1 MALIR
6 STPFF
11 ALLPVLLIAGCA
23 SVPAPLQGDFRTIAA
38 NEAAT
43 GNAIGALV
51 RWGGVVIGVE
61 PQKDR
66 TCIQVLARPLG
77 ERSGRPLDVDRS
89 DGRFLACRAGFYD
102 PEIFATGREVTV
114 TGEVVAMTQRT
125 IGEFD
130 YAMPELAAGVI
141 YLWPP
146 RIDYD
151 RSFNSGP
158 WPGWYHPWSPWYGP
172 WGHPRFH
179 GGFHHRPRPRPIASP
194 DTRSTP
200 PGG

>member
-1 MALIR
+1 MASIPPTRLA
-6 STPFF
+6 
-11 ALLPVLLIAGCA
+11 ALLPALLLAGCA
-23 SVPAPLQGDFRTIAA
+23 SVPTPLQGDFRAIAA
-38 NEAAT
+38 SDAAT
-43 GNAIGALV
+43 GNAIGAMV
-51 RWGGVVIGVE
+51 RWGGVIIEAE
-61 PQKDR
+61 PQRDR

-102 PEIFATGREVTV
+102 PEIFASGREVTV
-114 TGEVVAMTQRT
+114 TGEVVALSQRT

-130 YAMPELAAGVI
+130 YAMPELAAKVI

-151 RSFNSGP
+151 PGFYGHWS
-158 WPGWYHPWSPWYGP
+158 GWYHPWGPWYGP

-179 GGFHHRPRPRPIASP
+179 GGFHHRPRPRPIAPPPS
-194 DTRSTP
+194 RATP

>member
-1 MALIR
+1 MAPIR
-6 STPFF
+6 PTFAATVWP
-11 ALLPVLLIAGCA
+11 ALLLAGCA
-23 SVPAPLQGDFRTIAA
+23 SVPAPLQGDFRVIAA
-38 NEAAT
+38 NEAAQ

-61 PQKDR
+61 PQQDR

-77 ERSGRPLDVDRS
+77 ERSGRPLDSDRS

-114 TGEVVAMTQRT
+114 TGQVAALTQRR

-130 YAMPELAAGVI
+130 YEMPELAAQVI

-146 RIDYD
+146 RVDYD
-151 RSFNSGP
+151 RSFHGGP
-158 WPGWYHPWSPWYGP
+158 WPIWYDPWSPWHRP

-179 GGFHHRPRPRPIASP
+179 GGFHHRPRPRPAP
-194 DTRSTP
+194 DTRSTA